1 MYGNC
6 QALDNTMKN
15 PSAVEIINEDNQLN
29 ENITN
34 IDNAKLT
41 NLNTMTLYVKD
52 VSSYIAGFVIRSLQ
66 KKLNCE
72 SCIMQLQGNYHCNS
86 LAIIKDRGHLKKPN
100 TDLVTICK
108 VTEDVVRQN
117 HTSCILKTRQKFQ
130 LMMNQVKHILTEYNL
145 FENLSCSQ
153 ISQHKIIL
161 IDNIIQKYIQIRLF
175 HETRK
180 MNDKLPI
187 KKKLKKIVHFRHE

>member
-6 QALDNTMKN
+6 QALDNTLKN

-34 IDNAKLT
+34 IDNVKLT

-52 VSSYIAGFVIRSLQ
+52 VSSNIAGFCRLRSLK

-72 SCIMQLQGNYHCNS
+72 SCIMELQGNCHCNS
-86 LAIIKDRGHLKKPN
+86 LANIKDRSHLKKPN

-108 VTEDVVRQN
+108 ITEDIFRQN

-130 LMMNQVKHILTEYNL
+130 LIMNQVKHILTE
-145 FENLSCSQ
+145 
-153 ISQHKIIL
+153 
-161 IDNIIQKYIQIRLF
+161 
-175 HETRK
+175 
-180 MNDKLPI
+180 
-187 KKKLKKIVHFRHE
+187 